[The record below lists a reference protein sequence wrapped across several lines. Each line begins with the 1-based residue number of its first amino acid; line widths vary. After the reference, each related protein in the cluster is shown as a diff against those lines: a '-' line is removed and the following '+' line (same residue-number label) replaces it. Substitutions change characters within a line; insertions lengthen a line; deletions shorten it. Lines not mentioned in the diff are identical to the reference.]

1 MKKNEKGI
9 TLTALVVYVTVMSIA
24 IAAIATITTY
34 TYKNM
39 NTLEEDSRY
48 AVELNKFDM
57 YFLKDVKKA
66 EKIIIQE
73 DQENEEDNY
82 HKITMK
88 YKDED
93 NRVCFATYEW
103 DTYGL
108 NIIRGCIIDDIN
120 TNIKLCSKVTNCKF
134 SKSNRKIRVQ
144 FTINNKEQKDMEYIA
159 ENLQTGN

>member
-39 NTLEEDSRY
+39 NTLEEDSKY

-93 NRVCFATYEW
+93 NRECVVTYEW
-103 DTYGL
+103 QRFKY
-108 NIIRGCIIDDIN
+108 
-120 TNIKLCSKVTNCKF
+120 
-134 SKSNRKIRVQ
+134 
-144 FTINNKEQKDMEYIA
+144 NKRLYYR
-159 ENLQTGN
+159 